1 MKKSILLV
9 LLVAISS
16 FSFAQKFKF
25 EKITRDVRK
34 EAKKYEKE
42 GWKPFAGSMPIS
54 QQLNNTFN
62 KENEMD
68 EKNVPKWL
76 FAEGE
81 SIGQTLAAADMQA
94 NELAKNS
101 IVSLMSSN
109 IRAVVETELSNNQI
123 SKEEAASW
131 TKTVSAVT
139 NKVAKKLGQVMVTF
153 KIYKETDKNY
163 EVKLRVGYNFEMAR
177 KLFLQEMS
185 DELGEESKNL
195 KLKNDKFLNP
205 DLN

>member
-139 NKVAKKLGQVMVTF
+139 NKVAKKFNLNT
-153 KIYKETDKNY
+153 
-163 EVKLRVGYNFEMAR
+163 
-177 KLFLQEMS
+177 LFLNYIGSFEPS
-185 DELGEESKNL
+185 LFIFKSKYGNVTH
-195 KLKNDKFLNP
+195 FLMKVFLYP
-205 DLN
+205 FVS

>member
-1 MKKSILLV
+1 MKKPILLILLV
-9 LLVAISS
+9 LISS
-16 FSFAQKFKF
+16 LSFSQKFKF
-25 EKITRDVRK
+25 NKITRDVKK
-34 EAKKYEKE
+34 EAKKYEKDS
-42 GWKPFAGSMPIS
+42 WKPFAGAMPIN

-62 KENEMD
+62 KENEVD
-68 EKNVPKWL
+68 EKNVPKWV

-81 SIGQTLAAADMQA
+81 SIAQTLAAADMQA

-101 IVSLMSSN
+101 LVSLMSSN

-131 TKTVSAVT
+131 TKTISAVT
-139 NKVAKKLGQVMVTF
+139 NRVAKKLGQVSVPF
-153 KIYKETDKNY
+153 KIYRETSTNY

-177 KLFLQEMS
+177 KIFLQEMS
-185 DELGEESKNL
+185 DELGEETKKL

-205 DLN
+205 ESN

>member
-1 MKKSILLV
+1 
-9 LLVAISS
+9 
-16 FSFAQKFKF
+16 
-25 EKITRDVRK
+25 
-34 EAKKYEKE
+34 
-42 GWKPFAGSMPIS
+42 MPIR

-153 KIYKETDKNY
+153 KIYRETDKNY

-185 DELGEESKNL
+185 DELGEETKNL